1 MKNTWIHDLET
12 YPNCFIAVFYNKD
25 TLEWKIFEI
34 SDRKNEINE
43 LRLFLNSPG
52 LQLIGFNNIN
62 FDYPVLHNT
71 ILSNSKTIW
80 TSYNIYKEV
89 VKVIENKYSTI
100 WDNQI
105 KIPQLDLYRIWHYDN
120 KNKSTS
126 LKWLEFAMRSHD
138 VRDLPF
144 KVGSELADD
153 EKDELLSYCKHDV
166 LETYKF
172 FNKSLKHIELRQ
184 FYTRHEGLSL
194 MNASEIKMS
203 KEIFSKYLAKEMN
216 MSVYDV
222 KQLRTYRKHVDIKD
236 IIFNYIKFNDPVNQE
251 ILTKFNS
258 YRWRDTSNMSKEKA
272 KQYAISFS
280 RPYKNVLREYAEGG
294 LHSFGKPG
302 IYESNDEYMLVDV
315 DFKRSPLKKI
325 A

>member
-1 MKNTWIHDLET
+1 
-12 YPNCFIAVFYNKD
+12 
-25 TLEWKIFEI
+25 
-34 SDRKNEINE
+34 
-43 LRLFLNSPG
+43 LNSPG
-52 LQLIGFNNIN
+52 LQLIGFNNLN

-71 ILSNSKTIW
+71 ILSNSRTIW

-89 VKVIENKYSTI
+89 IKVIENKYSTI

-144 KVGSELADD
+144 KVGNELTDD

-184 FYTRHEGLSL
+184 R
-194 MNASEIKMS
+194 SEERRVG
-203 KEIFSKYLAKEMN
+203 KEC
-216 MSVYDV
+216 
-222 KQLRTYRKHVDIKD
+222 R
-236 IIFNYIKFNDPVNQE
+236 
-251 ILTKFNS
+251 
-258 YRWRDTSNMSKEKA
+258 
-272 KQYAISFS
+272 S
-280 RPYKNVLREYAEGG
+280 RR
-294 LHSFGKPG
+294 
-302 IYESNDEYMLVDV
+302 
-315 DFKRSPLKKI
+315 
-325 A
+325 